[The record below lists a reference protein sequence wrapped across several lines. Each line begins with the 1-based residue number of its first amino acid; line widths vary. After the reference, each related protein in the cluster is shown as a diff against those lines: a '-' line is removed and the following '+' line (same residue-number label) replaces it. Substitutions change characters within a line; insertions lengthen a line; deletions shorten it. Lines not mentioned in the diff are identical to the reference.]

1 MATTTATPAAAR
13 PAAADD
19 LGAHSLAGLLE
30 RNARA
35 FPDKPAVIHPAAGP
49 RRDGARPAY
58 RTLTYGRL
66 QQAVE
71 EFAAGFTRAGIT
83 KGTKTVLMAPPGPEL
98 FALAF
103 ALFRVGAVPVVVDPG
118 MGVRRMLH
126 CYRTVGAEAFIGPP
140 LAHAARLLGRRAF
153 AGIRVP
159 VTLGRHRLGR
169 ARTLAAVRALG
180 ARGGAAAPVAAGR
193 DDLLMIGFTTG
204 STGPAKGVEY
214 THRMALSTARQIE
227 AVHGRTPDDTSL
239 VTLPFYGVLDLVY
252 GSTLVL
258 APLAPSRVAQADP
271 ALVVDAL
278 ERFRVTTMFASP
290 ALLGPLAAHLAAAA
304 PGRHPLP
311 DLRCVV
317 GGGAPVPDT
326 TVAALR
332 RALDPRARIHVTY
345 GATEALP
352 ITSIE
357 AEELLGPEDGGE
369 GGGSGVGGAGSGGTA
384 ARAAEGAGTCVGRP
398 VPGIGLAVLPV
409 TDGPL
414 TGSVPHLPT
423 GRVGEIAVRGDCV
436 SPRYHHSPDADRLHK
451 VPDDTDP
458 AGPAWHRTGDL
469 GYLDDDGRLWFCGR
483 SAQRVRTGHG
493 DLHTVRCEGVFN
505 AHPQVRR
512 TALVGIPASP
522 DSGWGRGG
530 RTTTRSGTG
539 SGGTGTARGATES
552 SVAAGNGNTSTA
564 AAPTTATDND
574 PAHSATP
581 PCETTGNGTPRR
593 PTPARVSA
601 VSAPAH
607 SATTVSGSSGR
618 AAAVSG
624 SAASAAPGSETVV
637 GGSAGST
644 SAPGATPAGARAG
657 SAAAGMAAEGSGT
670 ARSRTGGRGSAG
682 DGTALGG
689 SATAAPPGV
698 APGGVPADPRR
709 NRLRPVVCVET
720 VDEDL
725 DEAAW
730 QRLTAELRT
739 LARTHAPTTDLQ
751 EFLHHPGFPVDI
763 RHNAKIGRE
772 ELARWAER
780 RLTPPTP
787 LTPRQRAARIVPLAG
802 WAYLVG
808 GAVWAAACGVP
819 EARLPRL
826 LWWADA
832 VLSTAGHAVQ
842 IPLALPRARTAG
854 IGRPAAVGLT
864 MLYGATWWRQL

>member
-1 MATTTATPAAAR
+1 MPTTTATPAGAR

-35 FPDKPAVIHPAAGP
+35 FPDKPAVIHPVGGP

-66 QQAVE
+66 QQTVE
-71 EFAAGFTRAGIT
+71 ELAAGLVRAGIT

-140 LAHAARLLGRRAF
+140 LAHAARLLGRRTF

-169 ARTLAAVRALG
+169 ARTLTALRTLG
-180 ARGGAAAPVAAGR
+180 AEGGAAAPVAAGR

-214 THRMALSTARQIE
+214 THRMALSIARQIE
-227 AVHGRTPDDTSL
+227 AVHGRTRDDTSL

-278 ERFRVTTMFASP
+278 ERFAVTTMFASP
-290 ALLGPLAAHLAAAA
+290 ALLGPLAAHLGAAA

-311 DLRCVV
+311 DLHCVV

-332 RALDPRARIHVTY
+332 RVLDPRARIHVTY

-352 ITSIE
+352 VTSIE
-357 AEELLGPEDGGE
+357 AEELLGPAADADAAP
-369 GGGSGVGGAGSGGTA
+369 GGGGGGGGTA

-398 VPGIGLAVLPV
+398 VPGIRLAILPV

-414 TGSVPHLPT
+414 PRPAPHLPA

-451 VPDDTDP
+451 VPDAADP

-483 SAQRVRTGHG
+483 SAQRVRTEHR

-512 TALVGIPASP
+512 TALVGIPAAP

-530 RTTTRSGTG
+530 RTTTRSGTAR
-539 SGGTGTARGATES
+539 GTAQRTI
-552 SVAAGNGNTSTA
+552 
-564 AAPTTATDND
+564 
-574 PAHSATP
+574 PA
-581 PCETTGNGTPRR
+581 
-593 PTPARVSA
+593 
-601 VSAPAH
+601 
-607 SATTVSGSSGR
+607 R
-618 AAAVSG
+618 AAAG
-624 SAASAAPGSETVV
+624 SSAHTN
-637 GGSAGST
+637 T
-644 SAPGATPAGARAG
+644 DTARRT
-657 SAAAGMAAEGSGT
+657 AEGGT
-670 ARSRTGGRGSAG
+670 AA
-682 DGTALGG
+682 G
-689 SATAAPPGV
+689 SATAAGGS
-698 APGGVPADPRR
+698 APGGPSGTAPGGAPADPRR
-709 NRLRPVVCVET
+709 DRLRPVVCVET
-720 VDEDL
+720 VDEHL
-725 DEAAW
+725 DDAAW
-730 QRLTAELRT
+730 QRLTAELRA
-739 LARTHAPTTDLQ
+739 LACAHAPTTGVE

-780 RLTPPTP
+780 RLTPPTSP
-787 LTPRQRAARIVPLAG
+787 TPRRRAARLVPLAG

-808 GAVWAAACGVP
+808 GAVWAAAVGVP

-842 IPLALPRARTAG
+842 IPLALPRARAAG
-854 IGRPAAVGLT
+854 IRRPAAVGLT

>member
-1 MATTTATPAAAR
+1 MATTTATWAAAR

-35 FPDKPAVIHPAAGP
+35 FPDKPAVIHPAGGP
-49 RRDGARPAY
+49 RRDGAGRDGARPAY

-71 EFAAGFTRAGIT
+71 ELAAGFTRAGIT

-159 VTLGRHRLGR
+159 VTLGRQRLGR
-169 ARTLAAVRALG
+169 ARTLTAVRALG

-214 THRMALSTARQIE
+214 THRMALSIARQIE
-227 AVHGRTPDDTSL
+227 AVHGRTREDTSL

-357 AEELLGPEDGGE
+357 AEELLGPEGGGE
-369 GGGSGVGGAGSGGTA
+369 SGEVGGAGAGGTA

-398 VPGIGLAVLPV
+398 VPGIRLAVLPV

-414 TGSVPHLPT
+414 TSPAPHLPA

-436 SPRYHHSPDADRLHK
+436 SPRYHHSPDADRRHK
-451 VPDDTDP
+451 VPDANDP

-483 SAQRVRTGHG
+483 SAQRVRTGHR

-512 TALVGIPASP
+512 TALVGIPAST

-539 SGGTGTARGATES
+539 SGGTGTARGATENS
-552 SVAAGNGNTSTA
+552 AAVGTGNTSTA
-564 AAPTTATDND
+564 AARTTATGHD
-574 PAHSATP
+574 PAPS
-581 PCETTGNGTPRR
+581 GTPAGEIADKGTPHR
-593 PTPARVSA
+593 PTGDG
-601 VSAPAH
+601 
-607 SATTVSGSSGR
+607 GS
-618 AAAVSG
+618 
-624 SAASAAPGSETVV
+624 APGSTTA
-637 GGSAGST
+637 GGSAG
-644 SAPGATPAGARAG
+644 G
-657 SAAAGMAAEGSGT
+657 AAAGREAEGSGT
-670 ARSRTGGRGSAG
+670 PRIRTAVSGAAGSGAAADGSAAG
-682 DGTALGG
+682 TSARGATAVSGCAAGGGTAPGG
-689 SATAAPPGV
+689 SAPVASAGV
-698 APGGVPADPRR
+698 APGGVPSDPRR

-720 VDEDL
+720 VDEHL

-739 LARTHAPTTDLQ
+739 LARTHAPTADLQ

-808 GAVWAAACGVP
+808 GAVWAAAVGVP

-832 VLSTAGHAVQ
+832 MLSTAGHAVQ